1 MIPLDIASVR
11 AVAFTAP
18 IACAAVCLILA
29 ALDKELRLRRLIWPT
44 YTSYLLLWLGMVA
57 WSVFPNAYI
66 RFMPLFII
74 PLAFGSVLQYRLICQ
89 ITAPQEK
96 TFSRLHWI
104 VPSLVTAIGWTVML
118 ALPFEPKWEMV
129 YGRSRFSILDIL
141 FIICLISKLS
151 YSVYSLHCIRSI
163 QREEAKPDSLPINTL
178 IIGLIGGAVL
188 QGIPIYG
195 LLLSVD
201 FFERIPGG
209 WWWIAPAASFYLYCR
224 LFFLLVQKRH
234 EVAAPEEP
242 EEPTEPTEKAEKTEA
257 EVATYNEMELNRA
270 RVDDYMKL
278 KKPFL
283 DPEFR
288 LDRMARELATNRSY
302 LSAFINREYGMNFNR
317 FVNAY
322 RLEEYKRLLAEAS
335 LKKKHTT
342 SLQLAQHAGFGNY
355 RSFIRAKKLP

>member
-1 MIPLDIASVR
+1 MILLEIASAR

-29 ALDKELRLRRLIWPT
+29 ALDKELRRRRIWPT

-89 ITAPQEK
+89 IAAPQEK
-96 TFSRLHWI
+96 PFSRLHWI
-104 VPSLVTAIGWTVML
+104 TPSLVTAIGWAVML

-129 YGRSRFSILDIL
+129 YGRSPFSILDIL
-141 FIICLISKLS
+141 FIICLISRLA
-151 YSVYSLHCIRSI
+151 YTVYSLYCIRSI
-163 QREEAKPDSLPINTL
+163 QREDAKSDGLPINTL
-178 IIGLIGGAVL
+178 FIGLIGGAVL
-188 QGIPIYG
+188 QSIPLYA

-209 WWWIAPAASFYLYCR
+209 WWWISPAASFYLYCR

-234 EVAAPEEP
+234 EVAEP
-242 EEPTEPTEKAEKTEA
+242 EEPTEKAEKAEA
-257 EVATYNEMELNRA
+257 EFATYNEMELNRA

-288 LDRMARELATNRSY
+288 LDRMARKLATNRSY

-317 FVNAY
+317 FVNTY
-322 RLEEYKRLLAEAS
+322 RLKEYKRLLAEAS
-335 LKKKHTT
+335 HKNKPTT
-342 SLQLAQHAGFGNY
+342 SQQLAQQAGFGNY
-355 RSFIRAKKLP
+355 RSFSRAMKSDVNVG